1 MMAAKLYLS
10 EIMIVNVNALL
21 LRMIAAIIFSAPCLW
36 LAGRWLVE
44 EKKAKFSDAAWIV
57 VLGVVVDAVV
67 GVVINRSFAPI
78 VQLVVW
84 LYLVKTYFDTD
95 WVKAFIIS
103 IVAVLVAVGVTFA
116 ISMLGLSFLSI

>member
-1 MMAAKLYLS
+1 MMAAKLYFS

-21 LRMIAAIIFSAPCLW
+21 VRMIAAIIFSAPCLW
-36 LAGRWLVE
+36 LAGRWLVGK
-44 EKKAKFSDAAWIV
+44 KKAKFSEAAWIV

-103 IVAVLVAVGVTFA
+103 VVAVLVAVGVTFA
-116 ISMLGLSFLSI
+116 ISMLGLSYLSI